1 MTREELIDIIHKSD
15 NSVTC
20 PDLLEDCDGICE
32 TCAEALLEEY
42 ENNIRE
48 EMIVKFRNKM
58 EQTELYGCDECNHQ
72 DDDIHCWDC
81 IAEQLKGE
89 LNAR

>member
-1 MTREELIDIIHKSD
+1 MTREDLIDIIYKSD
-15 NSVTC
+15 KSVTC

-42 ENNIRE
+42 ENNIAALKINEFITRVE
-48 EMIVKFRNKM
+48 HELQTSTLSRDRTKM
-58 EQTELYGCDECNHQ
+58 FVYAMHS
-72 DDDIHCWDC
+72 
-81 IAEQLKGE
+81 IADTMKGE